1 MKDVEL
7 MNEAIVRR
15 RAFYMERDP
24 HDNIGL
30 DSETE
35 IKDEGLDGYVMYAE
49 DTYNFTKKEDR
60 KDMLMRILDGIWRAE
75 NKDPGSPSDFL
86 KEAAQCARKFEER
99 ESEEGRK

>member
-1 MKDVEL
+1 MEKVEL

-35 IKDEGLDGYVMYAE
+35 IKDEGLDGYVMHAE
-49 DTYNFTKKEDR
+49 DTYNFTKEEDR
-60 KDMLMRILDGIWRAE
+60 KDMLMRILDGIWRE
-75 NKDPGSPSDFL
+75 KDKNPDSLSDFL
-86 KEAAQCARKFEER
+86 TEAAQCVR
-99 ESEEGRK
+99 EFEEGRK